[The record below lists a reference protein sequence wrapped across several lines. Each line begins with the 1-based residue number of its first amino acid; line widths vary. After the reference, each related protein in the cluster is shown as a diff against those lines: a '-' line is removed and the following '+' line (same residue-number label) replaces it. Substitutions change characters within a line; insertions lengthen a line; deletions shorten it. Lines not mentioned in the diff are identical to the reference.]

1 MFAKFQSIRILL
13 LAVIFASAV
22 PFLPQPAMGQF
33 LNDQFDRDDFV
44 ESDQGFTED
53 GGFGAPG
60 LTEDVTEGGQFVDE
74 DPAGATGV
82 GGVTIRGRRTQL
94 RVEQEKQ
101 MLPLNV
107 AWGAGTGLLLGGWF
121 ALIDE
126 GDDRSTQRSIGLGA
140 VLGALLGMTVG
151 LKTVIAPDAPRA
163 ASLGTEPS
171 QINNLSVASES
182 LPSPPP
188 FSIGFTLKF

>member
-1 MFAKFQSIRILL
+1 MFAKFQNIRILL
-13 LAVIFASAV
+13 VAVLFASAV
-22 PFLPQPAMGQF
+22 PLLPQPAMGQF
-33 LNDQFDRDDFV
+33 LDDEFDRDDFI
-44 ESDQGFTED
+44 ESEQGFTED
-53 GGFGAPG
+53 TGFGVPG
-60 LTEDVTEGGQFVDE
+60 LTEDVTEGGQYVDE
-74 DPAGATGV
+74 DPTGAV

-163 ASLGTEPS
+163 AFLGTEPS
-171 QINNLSVASES
+171 QKILSLASES

-188 FSIGFTLKF
+188 FSLGFTLKF